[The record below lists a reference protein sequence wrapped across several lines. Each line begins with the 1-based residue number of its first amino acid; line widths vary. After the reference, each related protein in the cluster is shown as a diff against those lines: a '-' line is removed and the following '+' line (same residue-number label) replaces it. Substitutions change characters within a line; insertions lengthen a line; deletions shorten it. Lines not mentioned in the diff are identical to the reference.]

1 MSKKS
6 GFNYRDD
13 PIGRVC
19 LGLAKKSGSKIG
31 FGAVLVKNGQII
43 GRGCNRLSTPWE
55 RRRLSHVDYAIH
67 AEQACIIDALNHR
80 RNVSGSEVYVVGM
93 VLTGKNKGT
102 LTVRSEKG
110 YGCLKCPHTLERY
123 NTPVNIPYVHGW
135 VRLSPREAHATA
147 KWFRGT
153 GKWYTLVDGTMTL

>member
-1 MSKKS
+1 MGKK
-6 GFNYRDD
+6 FDYRDD
-13 PIGRVC
+13 SMGRTC
-19 LGLAKKSGSKIG
+19 LELAQKSRSKIG

-43 GRGCNRLSTPWE
+43 GRGHNRLATPWE

-93 VLTGKNKGT
+93 VLTGRNKGT

-123 NTPVNIPYVHGW
+123 DISINIPYVGGW
-135 VRLSPREAHATA
+135 VKLSPQEAHATA

-153 GKWYTLVDGTMTL
+153 GRWYSLVDGTMTL